1 MFNYRKG
8 LAPAS
13 LVSDSLAARN
23 SRRLEGRQP
32 PRLLRMCLTSALI
45 LAFLFAVGCSN
56 IIRSGLMNSNTVFLD
71 PSMNRTAYLQLRNI
85 SENQTIT
92 LNDVQTK
99 LTTKGYHIAADPEQA
114 NYWIQA
120 KVVYCHKGADS
131 VTPESVAKAG
141 FGAGVSS
148 GGTAMASASGADAGG
163 MGMGGMPMGAGMP
176 DMNAMMRQAMAMSG
190 GRGGFPGMQ
199 VQQAPK
205 EEGVTYLCVTDVQ
218 ITDRKMGRPL
228 GQPTGMTGTVTDR
241 KGDSPLPKVQQMRM
255 VGHVRQ
261 KDLDIPEA
269 TPIIQEKISTGIAGL
284 F

>member
-1 MFNYRKG
+1 MTY
-8 LAPAS
+8 LLT
-13 LVSDSLAARN
+13 LV
-23 SRRLEGRQP
+23 
-32 PRLLRMCLTSALI
+32 LLFELTT
-45 LAFLFAVGCSN
+45 GCSN

-85 SENQTIT
+85 SENQDIT
-92 LNDVQTK
+92 LTGVQTK
-99 LTTKGYHIAADPEQA
+99 LTTKGYQITKDPEQA

-120 KVVYCHKGADS
+120 KVVYCHKGADG
-131 VTPESVAKAG
+131 VTPESVAKAN

-148 GGTAMASASGADAGG
+148 GGTTMASENSMGG
-163 MGMGGMPMGAGMP
+163 DQTGRVMPGGMPLGGMMGMGAMPLGGGMP
-176 DMNAMMRQAMAMSG
+176 DINAMMAQAMAMSG

-199 VQQAPK
+199 MQQAPK
-205 EEGVTYLCVTDVQ
+205 EGGDTYLCVTDVQ
-218 ITDRKMGRPL
+218 ITDRKTGKPL
-228 GQPTGMTGTVTDR
+228 GQPMAGQATAG
-241 KGDSPLPKVQQMRM
+241 PKVQQMRM